1 MVGAP
6 PRSPSAPCPARNL
19 CTQLSGAYTPA
30 QSCPAASAQEM
41 QNVTPP
47 TTVCGAGAP
56 SVTLRSLLPPLLSDW
71 VGGHEAGPP
80 CCFYCAWPWGYLS
93 PVTSSLVQKS
103 LWLSPHWGQSLFLSL
118 APPPPCPYSL
128 LLKACSPT
136 ACLPLTAQIFLSHL
150 RAFALAVGFVLGT
163 PILHPASMFLF
174 TGGNSGLA
182 LFT

>member
-71 VGGHEAGPP
+71 VGGHEAGP
-80 CCFYCAWPWGYLS
+80 S
-93 PVTSSLVQKS
+93 M
-103 LWLSPHWGQSLFLSL
+103 
-118 APPPPCPYSL
+118 L
-128 LLKACSPT
+128 LLLC
-136 ACLPLTAQIFLSHL
+136 
-150 RAFALAVGFVLGT
+150 VVLGI
-163 PILHPASMFLF
+163 PESRHILSCAEVSV
-174 TGGNSGLA
+174 A
-182 LFT
+182 LTSLGSKSVP